1 MIAMKC
7 VSMILPVVAS
17 SLILA
22 GCGDKPAADA
32 PVANANKA
40 DAPAAA
46 PAAPAVKAETAEP
59 EAPKNPDD
67 VIASVNGKKFLRKEM
82 DQLVEAMMK
91 AYEGRIPA
99 EQLANARKDIGNR
112 AAYSFIMKTILLE
125 QADKEKIQV
134 TDEDRKNQTAKM
146 AEQLKAQGKTVEQF
160 FKESPLGEE
169 AAKKEFEEGLMIDKL
184 ITVTVIDKL
193 QITDD
198 ECKAEITKIEEAN
211 KEIEEKN
218 KNLDTEKANAR
229 KKIEAIKKRVTE
241 GPEDFGAVAE
251 KESDCPSKSK
261 KGDLGSFARGQ
272 MVKPFEDAAFSQEI
286 GKVGDIVET
295 PFGFHLI
302 KVTAKTPAVEAKG
315 DTPAQPEKVTASHI
329 LVRVPQAA
337 KPRPVPTLEQMK
349 EQIKQMKSRE
359 AIRPYV
365 DGLKNAAKIETSLP
379 ELQEM
384 LK

>member
-1 MIAMKC
+1 MKC
-7 VSMILPVVAS
+7 VSMILPVVVS
-17 SLILA
+17 SLMLA
-22 GCGDKPAADA
+22 GCGNKPAAETPANNA
-32 PVANANKA
+32 PKA
-40 DAPAAA
+40 DAPAPAAVQKTEAAA
-46 PAAPAVKAETAEP
+46 PDDG
-59 EAPKNPDD
+59 PKNPDD
-67 VIASVNGKKFLRKEM
+67 LIASVNGKKFLRKDM

-91 AYEGRIPA
+91 FYEGKIPA
-99 EQLANARKDIGNR
+99 EQLASARKDIGNR

-125 QADKEKIQV
+125 QAEKEKIQV
-134 TDEDRKNQTAKM
+134 TDEDRKTQTEKM
-146 AEQLKAQGKTVEQF
+146 AEQLKPQGKTVEQF

-169 AAKKEFEEGLMIDKL
+169 AAKKEFEEGLLIDKL
-184 ITVTVIDKL
+184 ITVNVIDKL

-198 ECKAEITKIEEAN
+198 ECKAEIAKIEAAN

-218 KNLDTEKANAR
+218 KNLETEKANAR
-229 KKIEAIKKRVTE
+229 KKIEEIKKRVTE
-241 GPEDFGAVAE
+241 GKEDFGEVAE
-251 KESDCPSKSK
+251 KESDCPSKAK
-261 KGDLGSFARGQ
+261 KGDLGPFPRGQ
-272 MVKPFEDAAFSQEI
+272 MVKAFEDAAFSQEV

-329 LVRVPQAA
+329 LVKVPQAM

-349 EQIKQMKSRE
+349 EQVKQVKSRD

-365 DGLKNAAKIETSLP
+365 DGLKKAAKIETTLP
-379 ELQEM
+379 DIQEM